1 MSDRFRESF
10 KEEAYELLN
19 DLEGSLLELEE
30 HPDSSEQISSIFR
43 SMHTIKGSA
52 AMFGFQHI
60 SEFAHGIENR
70 LDEVRDGKL
79 KVTQELVDIVL
90 AARDHIRLLLEEDDP
105 PPQDLQDASAA
116 LLDRVQALGAPPAG
130 QGITVAPE
138 EPESLEN
145 IGAEDA
151 GGTGTKAGDGAT
163 DRSEDGGPL
172 DHRVTYRVEFRPK
185 PDIYLSGSRPLLLL
199 QELSELGEY
208 SAVPYT
214 ESIPALDEQDPEQCV
229 IAWDAFVTTNRARNA
244 IEDIFLFVQDTA
256 DIRVSVA
263 DEHAD
268 EEDAPSPRLGEIL
281 RQRGAADGLVIEEV
295 AHGQRRLG
303 ELLVEKGVDP
313 HAVESSLKEQQHVS
327 KARERAQDDLA
338 SSSIRVSAEKL
349 DGLVDLVGELV
360 TLQARLSQT
369 AAELQRPD
377 VMNVAEGV
385 ERLTNELRDS
395 TMSIRMV
402 PIGTTFSRFRRVVR
416 DLGQELGKEVEMTT
430 SGGET
435 ELDKTVID
443 RLNEPLVHMIRNS
456 IDHGVEEPD
465 TREANGKPRKG
476 TLHLSAQHVGASV
489 LIRIEDDG
497 QGFDSEAIKRHA
509 RERGILEG
517 AATLSE
523 QEALNL
529 VFQPGFT
536 TVDSVTSVSGR
547 GVGMDVV
554 KREIEGFGG
563 SVSVESNPGKG
574 SAMVLTIPLTLAII
588 DGLLVEVGGES
599 YVFPLS
605 AVEECIELS
614 RRDNGDSATKPAEG
628 RADDAAAGH
637 AVTSDGQDIINNRGE
652 VLPYVR
658 LRSIFNFDRSDSEIE
673 QAVVV
678 QTANGK
684 VGFVVDT
691 IVGDFQTV
699 IKNLGKLYRDIE
711 GISGATILGDGSVA
725 FILDIQK
732 LSEVIARSESRAAR

>member
-1 MSDRFRESF
+1 
-10 KEEAYELLN
+10 
-19 DLEGSLLELEE
+19 
-30 HPDSSEQISSIFR
+30 
-43 SMHTIKGSA
+43 
-52 AMFGFQHI
+52 
-60 SEFAHGIENR
+60 
-70 LDEVRDGKL
+70 
-79 KVTQELVDIVL
+79 
-90 AARDHIRLLLEEDDP
+90 
-105 PPQDLQDASAA
+105 
-116 LLDRVQALGAPPAG
+116 
-130 QGITVAPE
+130 VAPE
-138 EPESLEN
+138 EPERLDN
-145 IGAEDA
+145 IGAEEAAVSGAEHKADTSETPLA
-151 GGTGTKAGDGAT
+151 EGSAEGTTEAAAP
-163 DRSEDGGPL
+163 EGPL

-199 QELSELGEY
+199 QELAELGDY
-208 SAVPYT
+208 TAVPYT
-214 ESIPALDEQDPEQCV
+214 ESVPALDEQDPESCL
-229 IAWDAFVTTNRARNA
+229 IGWDAFVTTKQAQNA

-256 DIRVSVA
+256 DLNISIA
-263 DEHAD
+263 DEYAD

-281 RQRGAADGLVIEEV
+281 RSRGAADELVIEEV

-313 HAVESSLKEQQHVS
+313 HAVESSLKEQEHVS

-369 AAELQRPD
+369 AAELQRSD
-377 VMNVAEGV
+377 LTTVAEGV

-430 SGGET
+430 DGGET

-443 RLNEPLVHMIRNS
+443 RLNEPLVHIIRNS
-456 IDHGVEEPD
+456 IDHGLEAPAE
-465 TREANGKPRKG
+465 REAAGKPRKG
-476 TLHLSAQHVGASV
+476 TLRLSAQHVGASV
-489 LIRIEDDG
+489 VIRVEDDG
-497 QGFDSEAIKRHA
+497 QGFNAEAITRQA
-509 RERGILEG
+509 RERGIIDPNAE
-517 AATLSE
+517 LSE
-523 QEALNL
+523 QDAYNL
-529 VFQPGFT
+529 VFQPGFS
-536 TVDSVTSVSGR
+536 TVEAVTSVSGR

-563 SVSVESNPGKG
+563 SVAVESTPGKG

-605 AVEECIELS
+605 AVDECIELNT
-614 RRDNGDSATKPAEG
+614 RRSGDTAASSTG
-628 RADDAAAGH
+628 RN
-637 AVTSDGQDIINNRGE
+637 GQDITNNRGE
-652 VLPYVR
+652 VLPYVK
-658 LRSIFNFDRSDSEIE
+658 LRSIFEFEQNEREIE
-673 QAVVV
+673 QIVVV
-678 QTANGK
+678 QTASGK

-732 LSEVIARSESRAAR
+732 LSELIARREADTVR